1 MNLPKIALR
10 ALQFFW
16 TLLIMALVG
25 NMIASALGGNPSIV
39 NYCIFLAVFSMLS
52 LIYLFAVEFNEAF
65 MIHPILPLA
74 VDALNT
80 LLFLIGGIALAAELG
95 THSCGNAGY
104 VNTNTVTSGSYNNE
118 KRCHEAQASCA
129 FIWFA
134 FATYACSLV
143 FSALEARGGGSV
155 RSSGI
160 RRGGPSMS
168 QV

>member
-1 MNLPKIALR
+1 
-10 ALQFFW
+10 
-16 TLLIMALVG
+16 MALVG

-39 NYCIFLAVFSMLS
+39 NYCIFLAVFSLLS

-65 MIHPILPLA
+65 MVHPMLPLA

-95 THSCGNAGY
+95 THSCGNAVSGRFSWSLCAEQFLTPIQGY
-104 VNTNTVTSGSYNNE
+104 VDTNIVTSGSYNNT

-134 FATYACSLV
+134 FASYACSLV

-155 RSSGI
+155 RSGGI

>member
-1 MNLPKIALR
+1 
-10 ALQFFW
+10 
-16 TLLIMALVG
+16 MALVG

-39 NYCIFLAVFSMLS
+39 NYCIFLAVLSMLS

-74 VDALNT
+74 VDGINT

-95 THSCGNAGY
+95 THSCGNAVSADLSWCFHAEQFLTPIQGY
-104 VNTNTVTSGSYNNE
+104 INTNNVTSGSYNNT

-134 FATYACSLV
+134 FASYACSLV
-143 FSALEARGGGSV
+143 FSVLEARGGGSV